1 MNRNT
6 TSLSQHYKDY
16 KKDNPHKRTIEEI
29 SQHFQECATV
39 GDVEDVIYGG
49 PNYHLVE
56 LIGDFTF
63 DDYDEEG
70 FEIKFRPDGED
81 ETQVLEFKWKE
92 VELQTY
98 DLELRGEFIRRV
110 QVKALSLHDAE
121 ELLDELLNKV
131 SLVVDDFE
139 NEDVRTVG
147 DLEITEVNIW

>member
-1 MNRNT
+1 MNRKT

-16 KKDNPHKRTIEEI
+16 KKANPNKRTIEELN
-29 SQHFQECATV
+29 QHFENCATV

-49 PNYHLVE
+49 PNYHLIE

-63 DDYDEEG
+63 DDFDEEG

-81 ETQVLEFKWKE
+81 ETQTLTFKWKE

-110 QVKALSLHDAE
+110 QVKALSVHEAE
-121 ELLDELLNKV
+121 EILDELLNRV
-131 SLVVDDFE
+131 SLIVDDFE
-139 NEDVRTVG
+139 NEEVRTVG